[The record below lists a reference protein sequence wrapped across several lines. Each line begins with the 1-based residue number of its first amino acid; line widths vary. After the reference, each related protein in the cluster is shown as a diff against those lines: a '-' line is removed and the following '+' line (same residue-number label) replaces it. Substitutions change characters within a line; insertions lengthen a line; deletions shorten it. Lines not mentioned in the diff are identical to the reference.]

1 MRIWQPLT
9 LSLYGLRQWGIP
21 TRQWGIWYQHK
32 HFDLFT
38 ERFHARGE
46 DRPERLDV
54 GVVTAHESWM
64 LYICSLHATTVQSA
78 QLISFLCRHPPSWP
92 WTQRPGHRGWTW
104 TRTPTPLRASTR
116 QHQRTLLHQTKN
128 TRLSNWAAR
137 LTVVF
142 GHDFHDL
149 QLALQVGC
157 LDALEGEL
165 LAQSAH
171 LLLDLVLLLCKHVAV
186 LCFIEDTLRIVVLSC
201 CHVMTCATIKTRASL
216 TTVRRARGQNRRW
229 PSPASP

>member
-54 GVVTAHESWM
+54 GAVTAHESWM

-116 QHQRTLLHQTKN
+116 QHQRTFDCYTKQR
-128 TRLSNWAAR
+128 TRGYQIGQR
-137 LTVVF
+137 
-142 GHDFHDL
+142 G
-149 QLALQVGC
+149 
-157 LDALEGEL
+157 
-165 LAQSAH
+165 
-171 LLLDLVLLLCKHVAV
+171 LLLSLVMISMISSLPCRLAALTLWRASSWRRAHISCWTLFFSCASMWLFYVS
-186 LCFIEDTLRIVVLSC
+186 LRI
-201 CHVMTCATIKTRASL
+201 H
-216 TTVRRARGQNRRW
+216 
-229 PSPASP
+229 